1 MHSFCKKTVCK
12 LLALVIT
19 ANVLLFSFTSCK
31 WFVYVAD
38 SKGEITENIEK
49 SSSKRLN
56 DHVADY
62 LRDWGLPLYDS
73 LKFRYV
79 ENYYQ
84 RYYNYE
90 GGMPDTH
97 AHAKATA
104 ELFLRNY
111 FDKIDRDDK
120 SAVTH
125 ALLDCYVDALGD
137 PYSVYRAP
145 EAADDYTTDMSGKFG
160 GIGVVVEY
168 DYNNNTIMVN
178 TVYIDSPAEKAGMQ
192 AGDYLHAVDGKTISE
207 LGITN
212 AVNHIRGEIGSYVNL
227 TLIRDGSFV
236 DVTVQRAE
244 IEEINVDYKLDV
256 ETMIAYVRIVTFKGN
271 TFEQFAEAID
281 ALEADGAVGIVF
293 DLRGNPGG
301 YLQSVCDVVSY
312 LVPNDKTIVTYQYKD
327 SGVVR
332 LVSEND
338 ETSTGQNI
346 DKVINLPMAVICNKN
361 TASAGEIF
369 TSAIR
374 DYRNEGLIKAT
385 IVGTTTYGKG
395 IMQNTYYYIDGSSF
409 TMTVAYYNPPCGVN
423 YHGVGITPDVN
434 VELTDTGDAQL
445 DAALEAV
452 KNLIN
457 AN

>member
-1 MHSFCKKTVCK
+1 MHNFYKKTLCK
-12 LLALVIT
+12 LLVLVIT
-19 ANVLLFSFTSCK
+19 ANITLFSFTSCN
-31 WFVYVAD
+31 WFIYVAD
-38 SKGEITENIEK
+38 SRAEIAENLEK
-49 SSSKRLN
+49 SSSKRFN

-73 LKFRYV
+73 IKLRYV

-90 GGMPDTH
+90 GGMPDTYT
-97 AHAKATA
+97 HAKKTA
-104 ELFLRNY
+104 ELFLQNY
-111 FDKIDRDDK
+111 FDSIDRDDK
-120 SAVTH
+120 TAVTH

-160 GIGVVVEY
+160 GIGAILEY
-168 DYNNNTIMVN
+168 DYDNQTIKIKS
-178 TVYIDSPAEKAGMQ
+178 VYIDSPAEKAGIKV
-192 AGDYLHAVDGKTISE
+192 GDYIHAVDGRTIAE
-207 LGITN
+207 LGINN
-212 AVNHIRGEIGSYVNL
+212 AVNYIRGEIGSYVNL
-227 TLIRDGSFV
+227 TLIRDGVFV
-236 DVTVQRAE
+236 DVTAQRAQ
-244 IEEINVDYKLDV
+244 IEEINVDYELDA
-256 ETMIAYVRIVTFKGN
+256 ETMIAYVRIVAFKGN
-271 TFEQFAEAID
+271 TFEQFAKAID
-281 ALEADGAVGIVF
+281 AIEAQGAVGIIF

-301 YLQSVCDVVSY
+301 YVQSVCDVVSY

-338 ETSTGQNI
+338 ETSNGQTI
-346 DKVINLPMAVICNKN
+346 DKVVNLPMAVICDKN

-374 DYRNEGLIKAT
+374 DYKNDGLIKAT

-395 IMQNTYYYIDGSSF
+395 IMQNTYSYADGSSF

-423 YHGVGITPDVN
+423 YHGVGIIPDVS
-434 VELTDTGDAQL
+434 VELTDAGDAQL
-445 DAALEAV
+445 DAAFEAV